1 MPFTNQAKLDV
12 KSKLNNKAIFFDRDG
27 VLNHLVER
35 DGGFFSP
42 RKFDDFKL
50 YQDTYNVIKKL
61 KSKKYLII
69 IISNQPD
76 ISRLSMKEEELNKMN
91 QFLYNQLKIDDIF
104 YSFESNVKID
114 GTKKPSPKM
123 IYEAQD
129 KWNIDLSKSY
139 MVGDSIADLECAS
152 NASVKFILM
161 KRMSSNIYNDIEI
174 NNLSDLLRCI
184 PK

>member
-1 MPFTNQAKLDV
+1 MLFTNQARLDV

-27 VLNHLVER
+27 VLNYLVER

-50 YQDTYNVIKKL
+50 YQDTYNVIEKL
-61 KSKKYLII
+61 KSKQYLTI

-76 ISRLSMKEEELNKMN
+76 ISRLNMKKEELNKMN
-91 QFLYNQLKIDDIF
+91 QFIYDQLKIDDIF
-104 YSFESNVKID
+104 YSFDSNLEID

-123 IYEAQD
+123 IYQAQD

-139 MVGDSIADLECAS
+139 MVGDSMADLECAS
-152 NASVKFILM
+152 NAKVKFILM
-161 KRMSSNIYNDIEI
+161 KRMSSNIHNDIEI
-174 NNLSDLLRCI
+174 RNLSDLLSYI
-184 PK
+184 SK